1 MPGPGDRR
9 PVRDDRGVAALD
21 DMALLAVAVL
31 AFSLFFASL
40 AGAHVTRE
48 QAARGERLQGAADAL
63 LRAFV
68 DDPRWT
74 AGHGRILREGL
85 VGLSATDLLGAA
97 SGRPFRL
104 TVWDLATGERWA
116 FGDGATGGDRRTA
129 TTAANLVSAFVD
141 PARVTATVWG
151 P

>member
-1 MPGPGDRR
+1 M
-9 PVRDDRGVAALD
+9 RDERGAAALD
-21 DMALLAVAVL
+21 DLALLAVAVL

-40 AGAHVTRE
+40 AGAHLMRE
-48 QAARGERLQGAADAL
+48 GAARGERLQGAADAL

-74 AGHGRILREGL
+74 DGHGRILRDRLE
-85 VGLSATDLLGAA
+85 GLSADDLSGGA
-97 SGRPFRL
+97 SGHPFRL

-116 FGDGATGGDRRTA
+116 FGDGAAGGDRRTA
-129 TTAANLVSAFVD
+129 TTAGNLVSASVD
-141 PARVTATVWG
+141 PARIAATVWG

>member
-1 MPGPGDRR
+1 M
-9 PVRDDRGVAALD
+9 RDESGVAALD
-21 DMALLAVAVL
+21 DLALLAVAVL

-40 AGAHVTRE
+40 AGAHVMRE

-74 AGHGRILREGL
+74 DGHGRILREGL
-85 VGLSATDLLGAA
+85 GGVSSTDLLGS

-104 TVWDLATGERWA
+104 AVWDLATGERWG
-116 FGDGATGGDRRTA
+116 FGDGAAGGDRRTA
-129 TTAANLVSAFVD
+129 TTAANLVSASVD

-151 P
+151 S